1 MRLARLCHYRNV
13 YFLCISQFE
22 GIKKSRLR
30 IYIVLIVFVIVMMLL
45 LSSILP
51 SYVAILIA
59 AIVAALLG
67 W

>member
-1 MRLARLCHYRNV
+1 
-13 YFLCISQFE
+13 
-22 GIKKSRLR
+22 
-30 IYIVLIVFVIVMMLL
+30 MLL

-67 W
+67 VAMEK